1 MIAIVAT
8 RSNESSL
15 SRALTVVSKGT
26 SDLRCQK
33 RCFYLYS
40 IFYFTG
46 CYPSCRSMAT
56 YLDVVSTYRYIV
68 PTQVVSIPS
77 NGSPCWE
84 SIPSNSTIQG
94 DIILAT
100 RSYPASSTV
109 TSTKTRDT
117 YRGVSMSGWI
127 FSYLTSQVRYVG
139 KTSKRSITLI
149 NSDNLI
155 IKVRPCEIFKTTII
169 HYLIGFF
176 WPRTLF
182 ATTLVVYTETI
193 LTRGKTRKG
202 LVRIILEHPVA

>member
-1 MIAIVAT
+1 MVAIVAT

-15 SRALTVVSKGT
+15 SRSLTVVSKGT
-26 SDLRCQK
+26 GDFRCQE

-40 IFYFTG
+40 ILYFTG
-46 CYPSCRSMAT
+46 CYPSGRSMAT
-56 YLDVVSTYRYIV
+56 YLDVVSTYRHIV

-77 NGSPCWE
+77 NGSPCWD

-94 DIILAT
+94 DIILTT
-100 RSYPASSTV
+100 RSYSASSTV
-109 TSTKTRDT
+109 TTTETRNT
-117 YRGVSMSGWI
+117 YRSVSMSGWV

-155 IKVRPCEIFKTTII
+155 IKVRACEIFETTII

-176 WPRTLF
+176 WPRTLL
-182 ATTLVVYTETI
+182 TTALVVYTETI
-193 LTRGKTRKG
+193 LARGESSKG
-202 LVRIILEHPVA
+202 IVRIVLIYPVA

>member
-8 RSNESSL
+8 RSNKSSL

-40 IFYFTG
+40 ILYFTG
-46 CYPSCRSMAT
+46 CYPSGRSMAT
-56 YLDVVSTYRYIV
+56 YLHVVRTHRYIV
-68 PTQVVSIPS
+68 PTQVVLIKSSSGRSYVP
-77 NGSPCWE
+77 GK
-84 SIPSNSTIQG
+84 STIQG

-117 YRGVSMSGWI
+117 YRGVSMSDWV

-176 WPRTLF
+176 WPRTLL
-182 ATTLVVYTETI
+182 TTALVVYTETI
-193 LTRGKTRKG
+193 LTRSESSKG
-202 LVRIILEHPVA
+202 IVRIVLIYPVA